1 MRPTPPSNAR
11 RLRVLL
17 AAVPIA
23 ALTLLVPLANRLEP
37 RIAGL
42 PFLLAWIVAWVI
54 LTPAFI
60 WSIGR
65 LDRHW

>member
-11 RLRVLL
+11 WLRGLL
-17 AAVPIA
+17 AGVPIA

-42 PFLLAWIVAWVI
+42 PFLLVWIVVWVI

>member
-1 MRPTPPSNAR
+1 ML
-11 RLRVLL
+11 RLLL

-23 ALTLLVPLANRLEP
+23 ALTIAAPLVNHIEP

-42 PFLLAWIVAWVI
+42 PFILAWIAAWV
-54 LTPAFI
+54 LVTPAFV

>member
-1 MRPTPPSNAR
+1 ML
-11 RLRVLL
+11 RLLL

-23 ALTLLVPLANRLEP
+23 ALTILVPLVNRVEP

-42 PFLLAWIVAWVI
+42 PFILAWIAGWVL